1 MIHNWYRF
9 YPKLRMKTRK
19 IEKRMEYVY
28 TSIYR
33 FEGISDGNLDDDK
46 VIYESEDNKVTVIIT
61 KDLNKHCH
69 IIDIGVVCAHFLLL
83 GKEGHK
89 KLESE
94 EDIELQALDI
104 RHERDLKKK
113 IGQYI
118 VIQFKGQASETLNE
132 KTTKE
137 TEQFIL
143 AFDAIDKNTIK
154 DKHKDQISSVLASF
168 AISLGAENHIFKEIE
183 GLHFRHWS
191 GKTLYSYSFEVGNP
205 RVILSKTIENQ
216 KEIELQKAISDALAY
231 PQMKTSFRLLSESL
245 QFSNER
251 LRSFMAGWHALEIFI
266 NKAFSGYEDAFIN
279 NVLEHQTS
287 KGTYIFMQQIKKVMN
302 GKYRITDKFVLIAS
316 FLSDDID
323 SDIESFKK
331 FKSKRDDISHGAEV
345 EEESLPAEEIR
356 KFTILY
362 LKLHMQTQEL

>member
-1 MIHNWYRF
+1 MICNWYRF
-9 YPKLRMKTRK
+9 YTKPRIKTRE

-33 FEGISDGNLDDDK
+33 FEGISDSNLDDDK

-83 GKEGHK
+83 GKEGHE
-89 KLESE
+89 KLENAE
-94 EDIELQALDI
+94 ETERHAHDI
-104 RHERDLKKK
+104 RCERDLKKK

-118 VIQFKGQASETLNE
+118 VIQFKGQASVTLKE
-132 KTTKE
+132 KITKE

-143 AFDAIDKNTIK
+143 AFDAVDKKTIK

-168 AISLGAENHIFKEIE
+168 AMSVGAENHIFKEIE
-183 GLHFRHWS
+183 GIHFKHGS
-191 GKTLYSYSFEVGNP
+191 GKVLYSYSIEMGNS
-205 RVILSKTIENQ
+205 RIILSKTIENR
-216 KEIELQKAISDALAY
+216 KEIELRKAISDSLAY
-231 PQMKTSFRLLSESL
+231 PQMRTPFRLLSESL

-266 NKAFSGYEDAFIN
+266 NKVFSEYEDVFIK

-287 KGTYIFMQQIKKVMN
+287 KGTNLFMQQIKKVMN
-302 GKYRITDKFVLIAS
+302 GKYRLTDKFVLIAS

-323 SDIESFKK
+323 SDIESFKE
-331 FKSKRDDISHGAEV
+331 FKSKRDNISHGV
-345 EEESLPAEEIR
+345 EIEEASLPAEEIR
-356 KFTILY
+356 KLAILY
-362 LKLHMQTQEL
+362 LKLHMQTQDL